1 MIHTKEH
8 DLKTEQCTGA
18 DPRTE
23 TSAMMIFNTYDIY
36 LYSCLYYFM
45 YSRFTF
51 FYSLNTF

>member
-23 TSAMMIFNTYDIY
+23 TSAMMTFNTYDIY

-45 YSRFTF
+45 YSR
-51 FYSLNTF
+51 YLLSSIP

>member
-36 LYSCLYYFM
+36 SILYLLSFRYLL
-45 YSRFTF
+45 
-51 FYSLNTF
+51 SLVVIP

>member
-36 LYSCLYYFM
+36 L
-45 YSRFTF
+45 
-51 FYSLNTF
+51 